1 MKNEMWVTGVGS
13 VFLGVIGA
21 IYWLTSYED
30 TGTTMLAVGAL
41 AYLFLGGYLFL
52 LTLRIRNRR
61 PEDREDATFADA
73 AGPIGFF
80 PAASVWPVALGLG
93 VVVIAI
99 SLVFGPWF
107 FVIGLILA
115 VGAIIGYAVEAQARH

>member
-1 MKNEMWVTGVGS
+1 MRTEMRVTGVGF
-13 VFLGVIGA
+13 VFLGIIGA
-21 IYWLTSYED
+21 VYWFTSYED

-52 LTLRIRNRR
+52 LTRRIGNRR
-61 PEDREDATFADA
+61 PEDREDATFSDA
-73 AGPIGFF
+73 AGPVGFF

-99 SLVFGPWF
+99 SMVFGPWF
-107 FVIGLILA
+107 FVIGFILT